1 MTQRRD
7 TVKLYLVFVC
17 LEKEFSDRK
26 RAPTPSVR
34 TNLRFILY
42 VESKMLFKPIP
53 DRSKYITS
61 INTLEFLLRKQAH
74 MIISHTALGL
84 VLCVN
89 IDDYKRK
96 HHFELAK
103 LFIISFYNEAEN
115 SLYIFC
121 I

>member
-42 VESKMLFKPIP
+42 VESKMLLSQFQTEVEILPP
-53 DRSKYITS
+53 
-61 INTLEFLLRKQAH
+61 
-74 MIISHTALGL
+74 
-84 VLCVN
+84 
-89 IDDYKRK
+89 
-96 HHFELAK
+96 
-103 LFIISFYNEAEN
+103 
-115 SLYIFC
+115 
-121 I
+121 

>member
-7 TVKLYLVFVC
+7 TVKLYLAFVC

-53 DRSKYITS
+53 DRSKDITS
-61 INTLEFLLRKQAH
+61 
-74 MIISHTALGL
+74 SCS
-84 VLCVN
+84 VS
-89 IDDYKRK
+89 KR
-96 HHFELAK
+96 
-103 LFIISFYNEAEN
+103 I
-115 SLYIFC
+115 
-121 I
+121 